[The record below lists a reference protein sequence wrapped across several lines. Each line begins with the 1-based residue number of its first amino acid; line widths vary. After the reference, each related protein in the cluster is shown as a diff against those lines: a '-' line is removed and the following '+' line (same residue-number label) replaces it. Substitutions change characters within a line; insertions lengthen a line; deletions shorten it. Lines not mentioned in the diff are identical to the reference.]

1 MQFSENFGLKNIMIL
16 VDLNQVMISNLMGQ
30 LYSSKTNEV
39 DEDLLRHM
47 VLNGIRSYRNKFSE
61 EYGELV
67 ICCDD
72 TNNWRKDSFPY
83 YKAHRK
89 TNRDESDLDWPNIFN
104 CLNNIRDE
112 LKEFFPYK
120 HIRVNRCEA
129 DDIIGTICHTE
140 GVALGD
146 GKEKILVL
154 SGDKD
159 FIQLHGP
166 NVKQYNPVL
175 NKFVGKGE
183 DPVIYIK
190 EHILKG
196 DRSDGVPNV
205 LSDDNVF
212 IEGRRQRPLSKK
224 KIDAWVNEVFMTF
237 TEEEQKNYSRNRR
250 LIDLSCIPPEL
261 EEKIINEFIDAKVAS
276 RDKILNYFITK
287 KLKTLIEVIDEF

>member
-1 MQFSENFGLKNIMIL
+1 MII
-16 VDLNQVMISNLMGQ
+16 VDINQIMISNLMVQINGRNAVE
-30 LYSSKTNEV
+30 LN
-39 DEDLLRHM
+39 EDLVRHM
-47 VLNGIRSYRNKFSE
+47 VLNSLRGHNKKFRK
-61 EYGELV
+61 EYGEMV
-67 ICCDD
+67 IACDSK
-72 TNNWRKDSFPY
+72 NVWRREIFPN
-83 YKAHRK
+83 YKAGRK
-89 TNRDESDLDWPNIFN
+89 ATREKSQHDWDAIFSMLHTIKDE
-104 CLNNIRDE
+104 IRSF
-112 LKEFFPYK
+112 LPYK
-120 HIRVNRCEA
+120 VIELETAEA
-129 DDIIGTICHTE
+129 DDIIATLVKRIQNQVGPNH
-140 GVALGD
+140 
-146 GKEKILVL
+146 EKKVLIL

-159 FIQLHGP
+159 FIQLHSP
-166 NVKQYNPVL
+166 NDKQYNPVL

-196 DRSDGVPNV
+196 DRSDGIPNV

-224 KIDAWVNEVFMTF
+224 KIESWVNEVFMTF